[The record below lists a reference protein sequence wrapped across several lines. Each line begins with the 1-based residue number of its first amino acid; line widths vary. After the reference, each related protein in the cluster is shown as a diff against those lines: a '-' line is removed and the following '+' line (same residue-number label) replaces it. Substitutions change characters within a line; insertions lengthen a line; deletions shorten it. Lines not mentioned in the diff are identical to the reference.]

1 MGGSTSKSVAKIP
14 APVQVAQQTP
24 QTQVPNLQTLLDTTS
39 DSNIEYTRFIRKDK
53 NELENILDKMK
64 NFFSNAPTFYE
75 SEFFEFRCNKPP
87 IESNDEFVKL
97 YESLQDK
104 TPELLNT
111 FEKHIGEPLLT
122 ALDKELSEEI
132 ITIFIEK
139 MNFIFNE
146 IKYCYIPTKQK
157 SISGFGLLEVPV
169 FCRSTQYNFVNLFL
183 NFIVDRYSKQTSKN
197 EILNAINEIKNQF
210 KSLPVDDKELI
221 PQLTD
226 TSNPDDEYDQAFT
239 AVLNTPLP
247 AYIEQRKG
255 IMGLRNSKSERELK
269 NAEMSE
275 KYINDMKP
283 KIVIL
288 IHRGLNKAI
297 NDSTWFKNESD
308 FGKGAIAEKIDIF
321 EKKVQN
327 GLRIR
332 NGIIKNYGQES
343 KGLTVD
349 EVKNRLRNQYNLFKS
364 IKNKIKNEKDDY
376 LNYFFYTIDQFDGLA
391 NLGFPLVSTVK
402 TGREVR
408 RSETDKTLYTEYRK
422 ERKRAS
428 RKQKQ
433 QRKRKTRKN

>member
-1 MGGSTSKSVAKIP
+1 
-14 APVQVAQQTP
+14 
-24 QTQVPNLQTLLDTTS
+24 
-39 DSNIEYTRFIRKDK
+39 
-53 NELENILDKMK
+53 
-64 NFFSNAPTFYE
+64 
-75 SEFFEFRCNKPP
+75 
-87 IESNDEFVKL
+87 
-97 YESLQDK
+97 
-104 TPELLNT
+104 
-111 FEKHIGEPLLT
+111 
-122 ALDKELSEEI
+122 
-132 ITIFIEK
+132 

-183 NFIVDRYSKQTSKN
+183 NFIVDRYSKQTAKN

-226 TSNPDDEYDQAFT
+226 TSNPDDEYDQGFT

-297 NDSTWFKNESD
+297 NESTWFKNESD